1 MMLALIILV
10 IAFALVVY
18 AMAYMGSGW

>member
-1 MMLALIILV
+1 MVALIIAV
-10 IAFALVVY
+10 VAFALVVY

>member
-1 MMLALIILV
+1 MLALIIAV
-10 IAFALVVY
+10 VAFALVVY